1 MNLTL
6 RKRCDRCGWQN
17 AVRVQWLTLEG
28 QAQWPCQAC
37 GQPLKASAWQAI
49 YDEHSPRAR
58 RSSSRP
64 REWRGA
70 LIVRETRAALR
81 AAPICGEDLTGG
93 WLALSRRG

>member
-6 RKRCDRCGWQN
+6 RKGCDRCGWQN

-49 YDEHSPRAR
+49 YDEHSPRDLSEAEFEQGHA
-58 RSSSRP
+58 S
-64 REWRGA
+64 G
-70 LIVRETRAALR
+70 AAL
-81 AAPICGEDLTGG
+81 
-93 WLALSRRG
+93 

>member
-37 GQPLKASAWQAI
+37 GQ
-49 YDEHSPRAR
+49 H
-58 RSSSRP
+58 
-64 REWRGA
+64 
-70 LIVRETRAALR
+70 
-81 AAPICGEDLTGG
+81 
-93 WLALSRRG
+93 